1 MCLFCIVWNIW
12 ELQSNRACQVL
23 EFLIDELENNPFSG
37 TPVVLVA
44 VDLYVD
50 VSCWM
55 IVYHTYLSPEVFA
68 AREKNGIYIPRDR
81 YLHEEA
87 EKKVLPLSLS
97 LSLSLS
103 VCVRARSLVRLRPCA
118 DVCLC
123 LLIISCYMSGH
134 DRENGALRA
143 WYGIQR

>member
-1 MCLFCIVWNIW
+1 M
-12 ELQSNRACQVL
+12 
-23 EFLIDELENNPFSG
+23 ENNPFSG
-37 TPVVLVA
+37 TPIVQLV
-44 VDLYVD
+44 VDLNMD

-87 EKKVLPLSLS
+87 EKKVLSLS
-97 LSLSLS
+97 LSLHARAHSH
-103 VCVRARSLVRLRPCA
+103 VCLCPCVH
-118 DVCLC
+118 VCLC

-143 WYGIQR
+143 

>member
-103 VCVRARSLVRLRPCA
+103 LYVCARARLCVCALVRMCA
-118 DVCLC
+118 CVC
-123 LLIISCYMSGH
+123 
-134 DRENGALRA
+134 
-143 WYGIQR
+143 